1 MVTQTLRTQTATQQ
15 LLDSQGQGQGE
26 SDRAPAQV
34 QEQRKVVS
42 SSRPSAAVPLG
53 QDPDDVTLAEAAAA
67 NSTKKL
73 RAARTRTHAAG
84 RAAASVDGTPALA
97 TEVTSA
103 QEVLDLITGRRI
115 GPFRFTP
122 KQSFHKSG
130 GKHGGWEVFCPFH
143 AKNYKS
149 GCRKWFPIL
158 GPGLRDKQVAANAA
172 LAWCA
177 AASTVNKHCLHLA
190 YPIDYHAAP
199 PAAVT
204 RALPI
209 FQTDAPSARPIPD
222 SEMMSGGPGDAAPK
236 AKARSRKRTEGRD
249 VAAGPASKKGFEKF
263 SMSSI
268 FATPLVTLFDTSDS

>member
-1 MVTQTLRTQTATQQ
+1 M
-15 LLDSQGQGQGE
+15 
-26 SDRAPAQV
+26 
-34 QEQRKVVS
+34 
-42 SSRPSAAVPLG
+42 
-53 QDPDDVTLAEAAAA
+53 TLAQAA

-73 RAARTRTHAAG
+73 RVAKTRTHTAG
-84 RAAASVDGTPALA
+84 RAAVDTIAVPTVEPA
-97 TEVTSA
+97 TT
-103 QEVLDLITGRRI
+103 QEGLDRIIGRRM

-158 GPGLRDKQVAANAA
+158 GPALCDKQAAANAA

-190 YPIDYHAAP
+190 YPIDYDAAP

-209 FQTDAPSARPIPD
+209 FQSGPPSTRPIPD
-222 SEMMSGGPGDAAPK
+222 SEMMRSGSPVPK
-236 AKARSRKRTEGRD
+236 AKARSRKRTQGDDRTDRTSQRRD
-249 VAAGPASKKGFEKF
+249 STSRQVTQMPRKGFK
-263 SMSSI
+263 
-268 FATPLVTLFDTSDS
+268 LFQSFICFKSGAIVHV

>member
-1 MVTQTLRTQTATQQ
+1 MVTRTLRTQTATQQ
-15 LLDSQGQGQGE
+15 LLDSPGQGE
-26 SDRAPAQV
+26 RVPAQA
-34 QEQRKVVS
+34 QEQQHKVG
-42 SSRPSAAVPLG
+42 PSTAVALVPQG
-53 QDPDDVTLAEAAAA
+53 QDPDDVTLAQAAA

-73 RAARTRTHAAG
+73 RTARTRTHAAG
-84 RAAASVDGTPALA
+84 RAAASVDGTPALTA
-97 TEVTSA
+97 EVTSA
-103 QEVLDLITGRRI
+103 QEVLDVIMGRRI

-130 GKHGGWEVFCPFH
+130 GKYGGWEVFCPFL
-143 AKNYKS
+143 AKNLKS

-158 GPGLRDKQVAANAA
+158 GPALRDKQVAANAA

-222 SEMMSGGPGDAAPK
+222 SEMMRSGEGDPGDVAPK
-236 AKARSRKRTEGRD
+236 AKARSRKRAEGRD
-249 VAAGPASKKGFEKF
+249 AAACPAKKGFDNVF
-263 SMSSI
+263 I
-268 FATPLVTLFDTSDS
+268 FAYLQFAT

>member
-1 MVTQTLRTQTATQQ
+1 MA
-15 LLDSQGQGQGE
+15 
-26 SDRAPAQV
+26 
-34 QEQRKVVS
+34 
-42 SSRPSAAVPLG
+42 AAVPACEL
-53 QDPDDVTLAEAAAA
+53 DLDNVTLAQAAAA
-67 NSTKKL
+67 NSAKKL

-84 RAAASVDGTPALA
+84 RAAVAMAASAEDGIRMPTIEAVA
-97 TEVTSA
+97 A
-103 QEVLDLITGRRI
+103 QDGLDLIIGRRI

-158 GPGLRDKQVAANAA
+158 GPALRDKQVAANAA

-177 AASTVNKHCLHLA
+177 AASMVDKHCLHLA
-190 YPIDYHAAP
+190 YPIDYDAAP

-209 FQTDAPSARPIPD
+209 FQTDTSAIHVIPD
-222 SEMMSGGPGDAAPK
+222 SAMMRSDDVVPTPK
-236 AKARSRKRTEGRD
+236 AKARSRKRVVGHGDIDTLQHKDDGTQP
-249 VAAGPASKKGFEKF
+249 VAKMPRKGFEFEVLSFK
-263 SMSSI
+263 
-268 FATPLVTLFDTSDS
+268 DTSVLGV